1 MATYIPIDS
10 TTRNR
15 DVSGEKSKAK
25 PSRRS
30 EHEEQ
35 NYRYSLPS
43 ENQPAKATEKETL
56 QYRTFSAPLKA
67 GKKEDYLQGS
77 RTQQAVA
84 AELALWKKKEKAK
97 EEKPSTPAC
106 RKAREKRPASYD
118 RTEPTDDDV
127 VRHIIRLREKLG
139 WQTLPYRNLEYRSF
153 KTTAQKIILKEPL
166 KDDGEFVYCLPREN
180 PEVFY
185 NQYDLQVTK
194 SSDGEQVELIPALEW
209 LLERRCYCLL
219 RQFKIFSNFRINKA
233 FVTWKL
239 NVKRIKMERSRSSL
253 LCHLFWADELFQ
265 GCLLYIKGLCEDAVN
280 PKSDDDAEASPA
292 AICLVKL
299 DRSQTYSLDEFCEE
313 QLQQAN
319 HALKQLEDIRGKA
332 ISEVKST
339 LLKVAE
345 KKEIR
350 EYFESNLP
358 EDDRAHFKLPKY
370 RRLLKTVS
378 RFLLLVDC
386 IFQELIRQLMN
397 TAVML
402 LLELFNSSARVP
414 FSVAKRNENLIK

>member
-25 PSRRS
+25 PRRS

-67 GKKEDYLQGS
+67 GKKE
-77 RTQQAVA
+77 
-84 AELALWKKKEKAK
+84 
-97 EEKPSTPAC
+97 
-106 RKAREKRPASYD
+106 
-118 RTEPTDDDV
+118 EPTDDDV

-185 NQYDLQVTK
+185 NQYDLQVVSAHRARHCKEFWMVTASFVSKVTDSEGK
-194 SSDGEQVELIPALEW
+194 SKQVELIPALEW

-219 RQFKIFSNFRINKA
+219 RQFKIFSNFR
-233 FVTWKL
+233 
-239 NVKRIKMERSRSSL
+239 
-253 LCHLFWADELFQ
+253 
-265 GCLLYIKGLCEDAVN
+265 
-280 PKSDDDAEASPA
+280 
-292 AICLVKL
+292 
-299 DRSQTYSLDEFCEE
+299 
-313 QLQQAN
+313 
-319 HALKQLEDIRGKA
+319 
-332 ISEVKST
+332 
-339 LLKVAE
+339 
-345 KKEIR
+345 
-350 EYFESNLP
+350 
-358 EDDRAHFKLPKY
+358 
-370 RRLLKTVS
+370 
-378 RFLLLVDC
+378 
-386 IFQELIRQLMN
+386 
-397 TAVML
+397 
-402 LLELFNSSARVP
+402 
-414 FSVAKRNENLIK
+414 